1 MEKNQTGQGED
12 GRALVAAAVML
23 GASPAIGERMEAH
36 GKYKLQCH
44 AYEGG
49 PLLWEE
55 DIDNLVTTVG
65 KNDMLDKYLAGSAY
79 TAAWYIGLISAT
91 GYTTGPAVG
100 DTMASHTGWAE
111 DVAYT
116 QGARPTTAWNAA
128 ASGSKSLSAGAV
140 FTMNATTTIKGCFL
154 TSVSTKSGTT
164 GILFS
169 AGLFTGG
176 DQPVVSGNTL
186 TVSYTASV

>member
-1 MEKNQTGQGED
+1 MEKIYAED
-12 GRALVAAAVML
+12 GA
-23 GASPAIGERMEAH
+23 GAGVSAEENLRETLSAH
-36 GKYKLQCH
+36 GKYKVQCH

-65 KNDMLDKYLAGSAY
+65 KNNLLDSYLAGSAY

-91 GYTTGPAVG
+91 SYGVGPAAG
-100 DTMASHTGWAE
+100 DTSASHAGWTE
-111 DVAYT
+111 DSGYT
-116 QGARPTTAWNAA
+116 QGTRPAA
-128 ASGSKSLSAGAV
+128 AWSAASGGSKSLSSGAV
-140 FTMNATTTIKGCFL
+140 FTMNANTTIKGCFL
-154 TSVSTKSGTT
+154 ISNSAKGGTT

-169 AGLFTGG
+169 AGMFSAG